1 MQRLADFGISLL
13 KVFSLSLSLSLSL
26 ILSLL
31 FENGFFLLSKRGAS
45 TEMEVRPLTLSNARK
60 GVKGRPGLSS
70 SFFKLP
76 FGWAPD
82 VRRQLNCFVRSR
94 SLSLCLSVSL
104 SLQSGFPFSSSSS
117 SSSSST
123 LLSLYEKSKKR
134 KMRLKAAR
142 NARGY
147 TMELLLVTEIFSC
160 SLLSSLLFFFLFP
173 RVFWISHECLKT
185 LFSTL

>member
-1 MQRLADFGISLL
+1 
-13 KVFSLSLSLSLSL
+13 
-26 ILSLL
+26 
-31 FENGFFLLSKRGAS
+31 
-45 TEMEVRPLTLSNARK
+45 MEVRPLTLSNARK

-104 SLQSGFPFSSSSS
+104 SLQSGFPFSSSSSS